1 MMSVTT
7 LSAPI
12 QPPELSP
19 GRRMLILGTCCLS
32 LFIVGIDVAAVN
44 VALPSISHDLHASP
58 TQLQWVVDAYTLV
71 LASLLML
78 GGSQGDRFG
87 RKRVFQIGL
96 TLFAVGSLACSLA
109 PTAGILIAA
118 RMLQAIGGSMM
129 NPVAMSIITNTF
141 IEPRERARA
150 IGVWGGAVGLSL
162 ALGPVVGGALVTAV
176 DWRAIFWIN
185 VPVAI
190 LAIALTGLFVPSS
203 KAARPRRF
211 DPLGQIL
218 VMTFLASLT
227 YAIIEGDQL
236 GWTSP
241 TPTTCFAVAATSL
254 ALLIIVESRQAEPL
268 IDPRLFRSLPFS
280 GAVSTAIL
288 GFASMGGF
296 LFLNT
301 LYLQQVRGFSPLGA
315 GLMTLPMA
323 AATAVVSPISG
334 RIVGSVGPRPPLLAS
349 AAFIG
354 LSALMLT
361 RLSDTTSFIYLG
373 AAYLAFGIGFGLMN
387 APITN
392 AAVAGMPRAQAGVA
406 AAIASTSRQIGATL
420 GVAILPAVVFGQIHG
435 SVGEGL
441 AIASRPAWWLMAA
454 AAVLL
459 FAIALGSTRRTL
471 VP

>member
-1 MMSVTT
+1 MSVTT
-7 LSAPI
+7 LSVPVHPA
-12 QPPELSP
+12 ELTP

-58 TQLQWVVDAYTLV
+58 TQLQWVIDAYTLV

-150 IGVWGGAVGLSL
+150 IGVWGGAVGLSM

-190 LAIALTGLFVPSS
+190 LAITLTGLFVPSS
-203 KAARPRRF
+203 KAAQPRRF

-236 GWTSP
+236 GWTSA
-241 TPTTCFAVAATSL
+241 TPTTCFAVAVASL
-254 ALLIIVESRQAEPL
+254 GLLVVVESRQAQPL
-268 IDPRLFRSLPFS
+268 IDPRFFRSLPFS

-323 AATAVVSPISG
+323 AATAVLSPISG
-334 RIVGSVGPRPPLLAS
+334 RIVGSIGPRTPLLAS
-349 AAFIG
+349 AVFIG

-361 RLSDTTSFIYLG
+361 RLSDTTSLIYLG

-420 GVAILPAVVFGQIHG
+420 GVAILPAVAFGQLHG
-435 SVGEGL
+435 NVGDGL
-441 AIASRPAWWLMAA
+441 AIASHPAWWITVA
-454 AAVLL
+454 AAVIL
-459 FAIALGSTRRTL
+459 FAVGLLSTRRLPAT
-471 VP
+471 

>member
-1 MMSVTT
+1 MSVTT

-12 QPPELSP
+12 QTAALTP
-19 GRRMLILGTCCLS
+19 GRRMVILGTCCLS

-96 TLFAVGSLACSLA
+96 TIFALGSLACSLA

-118 RMLQAIGGSMM
+118 RMLQATGGSMM

-150 IGVWGGAVGLSL
+150 IGVWGGAVGLSM
-162 ALGPVVGGALVTAV
+162 ALGPVVGGALVSAV

-190 LAIALTGLFVPSS
+190 LAITLTGLFVPSS
-203 KAARPRRF
+203 KAAQPRRF
-211 DPLGQIL
+211 DPRGQIL
-218 VMTFLASLT
+218 VMAFLASLT
-227 YAIIEGDQL
+227 YAIIEGNQL
-236 GWTSP
+236 GWTST
-241 TPTTCFAVAATSL
+241 TPTACFAVAAASL
-254 ALLIIVESRQAEPL
+254 ALLIVVESRQAEPL
-268 IDPRLFRSLPFS
+268 IDPRFFRSLPFS

-301 LYLQQVRGFSPLGA
+301 LYLQQVRGFSPLDA

-323 AATAVVSPISG
+323 AATAVLSPISG

-349 AAFIG
+349 AVFIG

-361 RLSDTTSFIYLG
+361 RLSDTTSLIYLG
-373 AAYLAFGIGFGLMN
+373 FAYLAFGIGFGLMN

-420 GVAILPAVVFGQIHG
+420 GVAILPAVAFGQLRG

-441 AIASRPAWWLMAA
+441 AIASHPAWWITVG
-454 AAVLL
+454 AAVIL
-459 FAIALGSTRRTL
+459 FGIGLVSTRRLPAT
-471 VP
+471 

>member
-1 MMSVTT
+1 MSVTT